1 MHSHHRQVNPSDV
14 QSGREFAL
22 VATDVRAS
30 LAVALSGPEPGPW
43 SGRADGWENWTLDS
57 WVSAGHRYRAD
68 TTMPVDEILLG
79 VWQLLLP
86 ERSGDENALDAHL
99 ANLSAWAATADVDL
113 PPEAWQRAAQVVLA
127 AGYYE

>member
-1 MHSHHRQVNPSDV
+1 APGPSSWARSGPPRRTPWTGDGTPCDLDDRRMHSHHRQANPSDV

-68 TTMPVDEILLG
+68 TTLPVDE
-79 VWQLLLP
+79 
-86 ERSGDENALDAHL
+86 
-99 ANLSAWAATADVDL
+99 
-113 PPEAWQRAAQVVLA
+113 
-127 AGYYE
+127 